1 MTEETKIP
9 LTTLKRLFQTAVFE
23 HDDTR
28 ITEQALELSSEYLR
42 MFIREA
48 VLRANEAR
56 VGTSNDDDNGVVTE
70 QLVSDVLD
78 TQHLDEIAGLL
89 LLDF

>member
-9 LTTLKRLFQTAVFE
+9 LSTLSRLLHTAVFE
-23 HDDTR
+23 HEDTR
-28 ITEQALELSSEYLR
+28 LSNQTLGLSAEYLR

-56 VGTSNDDDNGVVTE
+56 LQREVDGEEGIVAG

-78 TQHLDEIAGLL
+78 TQHLDEIAGMLV
-89 LLDF
+89 LDF